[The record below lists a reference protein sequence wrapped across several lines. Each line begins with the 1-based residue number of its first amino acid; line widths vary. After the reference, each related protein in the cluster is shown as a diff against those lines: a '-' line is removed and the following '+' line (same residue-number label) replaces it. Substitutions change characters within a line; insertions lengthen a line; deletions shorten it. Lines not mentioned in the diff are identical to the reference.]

1 MNHEEQLEALLTQ
14 ALPDT
19 PPEEILHTVTPW
31 RRAMRRILM
40 GLALN
45 MITLRFLLLQYLL
58 PLAGSIL
65 LVLGFRTL
73 RRENRWLRRGWQL
86 SLGLLCLQVLSL
98 WINGIVWQER
108 EDVLLCMTIVH
119 MCLQLLQ
126 LFCLWQ
132 GLRAVQQKTGL
143 PGKSGSA
150 GALLLWYGILC
161 ALALL
166 EVSGWLAMI
175 PLLLSYFLIL
185 RSLHKLSQSLEE
197 AGYAIVPSP
206 SSLSDKTVAAI
217 AAGMA
222 AVGLL
227 LCLLFL
233 GKYTMHWQVQD
244 TSPGAAAEAIAAQLK
259 ALGFPEDLLS
269 DLTEED
275 LLLCA
280 DAQEIVIQ
288 QEEYPINDGKTVVVQ
303 EEDQQ
308 IHTSVYDVHELQ
320 ITHVALRFD
329 GERTRWRIFHSFRWT
344 EDASF
349 PGTEVMQLWTAGRS
363 SEGWM
368 DFSSITGRVLCKVN
382 GQRCWA
388 DYAFLGRK
396 NYTSQSIFWGSQSQS
411 DPFAAF
417 SFPKNASECRG
428 YLTYEIAELEYGW
441 LVDSWVN
448 YVHQISLWQYP
459 VLSAMEARMQGKT
472 GRSSAFRMVQT
483 ALQFNP
489 MYPQEALE

>member
-14 ALPDT
+14 VLPDT

-31 RRAMRRILM
+31 RRAMRRILI

-45 MITLRFLLLQYLL
+45 MITLRFLLLQYIL

-65 LVLGFRTL
+65 LVLGFRAL
-73 RRENRWLRRGWQL
+73 RQENRWLRRGGQL
-86 SLGLLCLQVLSL
+86 SLVLLGLQIVTL

-108 EDVLLCMTIVH
+108 EDVLLCLALVQ
-119 MCLQLLQ
+119 MCLQFVP
-126 LFCLWQ
+126 LFCLWR
-132 GLRAVQQKTGL
+132 GLGAVQQKVGL
-143 PGKSGSA
+143 PRKSGSA

-166 EVSGWLAMI
+166 EVNGWLAMI

-185 RSLHKLSQSLEE
+185 RCLHKLSLSLEE

-206 SSLSDKTVAAI
+206 ISLSDKTVAAI
-217 AAGMA
+217 AAGTA
-222 AVGLL
+222 AAGLL
-227 LCLLFL
+227 LCLLFG
-233 GKYTMHWQVQD
+233 GKYTMHWQVQNEA
-244 TSPGAAAEAIAAQLK
+244 PGAAAEVIATQLK
-259 ALGFPEDLLS
+259 ALGFPEELLS
-269 DLTEED
+269 DLTEEE

-288 QEEYPINDGKTVVVQ
+288 QEEHPMNDGENVVVQ
-303 EEDQQ
+303 EGNQQ
-308 IHTSVYDVHELQ
+308 VHTTVYDVSELQ
-320 ITHVALRFD
+320 ITHVALRFE

-363 SEGWM
+363 CEGWT
-368 DFSSITGRVLCKVN
+368 DFSSITGRVLCNVN

-396 NYTSQSIFWGSQSQS
+396 NYTSQSILWGSQSQS

-417 SFPKNASECRG
+417 SFPKNASDCRG
-428 YLTYEIAELEYGW
+428 YLTYEIAEMDSGW

-448 YVHQISLWQYP
+448 YVHQVSLWQYP
-459 VLSAMEARMQGKT
+459 VYTAMEARMQGNT
-472 GRSSAFRMVQT
+472 GRSSAFRLVQT

-489 MYPQEALE
+489 LYPQESLE